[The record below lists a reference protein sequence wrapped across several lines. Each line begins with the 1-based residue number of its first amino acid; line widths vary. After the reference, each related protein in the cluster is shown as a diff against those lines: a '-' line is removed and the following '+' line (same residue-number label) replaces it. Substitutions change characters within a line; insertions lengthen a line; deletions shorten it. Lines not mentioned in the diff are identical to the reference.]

1 MVRNI
6 NTRICAMDMNTLTS
20 QIKNLT
26 VTSACVC
33 ACTST
38 SVWSSNSQE
47 NENAL
52 VNDMSIII
60 ECWMRCLGH
69 LETPGLLVRANA
81 YSSTPALFGAVVK
94 ALGQTSMCLIE
105 IMPYIDDYLE
115 YYEKLS
121 A

>member
-6 NTRICAMDMNTLTS
+6 NTRIYAMDMNMNMNTLTS

-26 VTSACVC
+26 VTS
-33 ACTST
+33 TST
-38 SVWSSNSQE
+38 SVFNE
-47 NENAL
+47 RENAL

-81 YSSTPALFGAVVK
+81 YSSTPALYGAVVK